1 VFSLEEKKGEGGGWI
16 IEKERGDLRGRD

>member
-1 VFSLEEKKGEGGGWI
+1 VFSLEEKKGEGGGGI

>member
-1 VFSLEEKKGEGGGWI
+1 VFSLEEKKGAGGGGI